1 MNTFNQ
7 KLKQIFN
14 RIINPPKKLLAKLKV
29 WHQILLIISIMIVF
43 LLLEG
48 FLSLNT
54 MEQMQAITEQV
65 FNESVQGHQ
74 IIDRVRE
81 ELDRIER
88 SYFSIL
94 TNTRSRKTLN
104 VKNLISLAHR
114 LSSLEGKLQEASSLQ
129 NIQISAKKIENL
141 VSQPIDLTNYQTIN
155 QVISAIRFDLSL
167 IENQITST
175 VVKTMSSGKQFTKR
189 SHNTI
194 IMLLIISLIVSLIIG
209 LLSAALIVNPLKAMV
224 HTAGLL
230 AQGDLTATITA
241 TGSREINQLVYVINN
256 AITHL
261 KNLVTNI
268 IEQSETLNIASKEL
282 KEASAESGRA
292 ASEIARAME
301 EMAKA
306 ATEQTEQINTSSNNV
321 TELAQLVRQ
330 VSKDTQIIANASNH
344 VVTSAKNGQQITM
357 DVAVNIDDLYET
369 TKSTASVIDAMY
381 QSSERIQEFA
391 SIIGGIAEQTTLL
404 ALNAAIEA
412 ARAGEHGRGFS
423 VVAIETRKLAEQS
436 KQASKMIEQLITEI
450 IGRSSHAVTAIKKS
464 VEKVE
469 ASKNLST
476 KAATTFENIYKELE
490 DTLNQIHNVAQ
501 SATQMAQRNEQV
513 INAVATVSAL
523 NEENMAS
530 TEEISATIQ
539 EQSTSAEEVATLAD
553 NLNSIAD
560 SMRQA
565 VAQLKI

>member
-1 MNTFNQ
+1 MKTFNQ

-539 EQSTSAEEVATLAD
+539 EQSTSAEEVSTLAD

>member
-1 MNTFNQ
+1 
-7 KLKQIFN
+7 
-14 RIINPPKKLLAKLKV
+14 
-29 WHQILLIISIMIVF
+29 
-43 LLLEG
+43 
-48 FLSLNT
+48 
-54 MEQMQAITEQV
+54 
-65 FNESVQGHQ
+65 
-74 IIDRVRE
+74 
-81 ELDRIER
+81 
-88 SYFSIL
+88 
-94 TNTRSRKTLN
+94 
-104 VKNLISLAHR
+104 
-114 LSSLEGKLQEASSLQ
+114 
-129 NIQISAKKIENL
+129 
-141 VSQPIDLTNYQTIN
+141 
-155 QVISAIRFDLSL
+155 
-167 IENQITST
+167 
-175 VVKTMSSGKQFTKR
+175 
-189 SHNTI
+189 
-194 IMLLIISLIVSLIIG
+194 MLLIISLIVSLIIG

>member
-1 MNTFNQ
+1 
-7 KLKQIFN
+7 IFN